1 MRRANAGLK
10 WDPVRIVHVLALF
23 NGSHVLEDFEKLE
36 RLLDKTAF
44 ELLTNKTYGLGYWEK
59 GTDRD
64 VWYGIGRAN
73 PGSGEQYPV
82 LESIGE
88 YCKIV
93 SAAHLEI
100 PAMNTDLNA
109 STILKKWHKDPTTY
123 LALP

>member
-23 NGSHVLEDFEKLE
+23 NGSHVFEDFEKLE

-64 VWYGIGRAN
+64 VWYGIGRAD
-73 PGSGEQYPV
+73 PGLGE
-82 LESIGE
+82 
-88 YCKIV
+88 
-93 SAAHLEI
+93 
-100 PAMNTDLNA
+100 
-109 STILKKWHKDPTTY
+109 
-123 LALP
+123 

>member
-23 NGSHVLEDFEKLE
+23 NGSHVFEDFEKLE

-73 PGSGEQYPV
+73 PG
-82 LESIGE
+82 L
-88 YCKIV
+88 
-93 SAAHLEI
+93 AAHMEI

-109 STILKKWHKDPTTY
+109 STILKK
-123 LALP
+123 